1 MSVPSQRY
9 VRNQLLGTL
18 DRDDYEAVSALA
30 VPVSLSRRD
39 IVIAANKPITH
50 VHFLESGIVS
60 EVATTP
66 EGRRIEVCIIG
77 REGLVGMPLLLD
89 VDQTPHEIFVQIEGE
104 ALRLDSAAFRKLIEA
119 RGKLR
124 RCFARYAYVAH
135 LQTADTA
142 LSNGSHTLEE
152 RLARWLLMC
161 HDRVDGDEFPV
172 THEFLSTMLGVRRP
186 GVTTAIHSLEGA
198 GTIKARRSHILVIDR
213 EKLKAAAGD
222 SYGVPEREYRRLIG
236 ATLR

>member
-9 VRNQLLGTL
+9 VRNRLLGTL
-18 DRDDYEAVSALA
+18 EGNDYDAVRAIAES
-30 VPVSLSRRD
+30 VSLSRRD
-39 IVIAANKPITH
+39 VLIAAHAPITH
-50 VHFLESGIVS
+50 LHFLESGIAS

-66 EGRRIEVCIIG
+66 GGRRIEVCITG
-77 REGLVGMPLLLD
+77 REGLVGVPLLLD
-89 VDQTPHEIFVQIEGE
+89 VDRTPHETFVQIEGE
-104 ALRLDSAAFRKLIEA
+104 AVRVESEAFRRLIED
-119 RGKLR
+119 RVSLR
-124 RCFARYAYVAH
+124 QVFARYAYVTH

-186 GVTTAIHSLEGA
+186 GVTTAIHNLEGA
-198 GTIKARRSHILVIDR
+198 GAIKARRSHVQVLDR
-213 EKLKAAAGD
+213 AKLKVAAGD
-222 SYGVPEREYRRLIG
+222 SYGVPEAEYQRLL
-236 ATLR
+236 TPER